1 MLLYFYPWPAVTYLN
16 CSNLQQLILAN
27 MFCLHVQSPK
37 HEDGWGEPNHRTPW
51 PDHSCHNKICSTTT
65 LTRLESYHRRG
76 FRSIYLYLLIMAEQ
90 FGMQHVHSWCLPSRS
105 SSAQC
110 LNRWLPSIL
119 TMHTILTESKQNI
132 ECRDSAHFSRIYN
145 SLQVLLVVGVE
156 SYGSHKVYA
165 DMLNL
170 N

>member
-1 MLLYFYPWPAVTYLN
+1 
-16 CSNLQQLILAN
+16 
-27 MFCLHVQSPK
+27 
-37 HEDGWGEPNHRTPW
+37 
-51 PDHSCHNKICSTTT
+51 
-65 LTRLESYHRRG
+65 
-76 FRSIYLYLLIMAEQ
+76 
-90 FGMQHVHSWCLPSRS
+90 
-105 SSAQC
+105 
-110 LNRWLPSIL
+110 
-119 TMHTILTESKQNI
+119 MHTILTESKQNI